1 MAWTRIGDNVV
12 THPLISQLLTACD
25 FDHARKNEAFG
36 AFVFLGTVSAAH
48 LTDYVV
54 EYGLVAQIAPG
65 REKVIIDT
73 LVSAGMAARIE
84 IDGRPMLKLT
94 DVEELL
100 HNRSREEVE
109 LDRRRM
115 SDRRNQDIILPVR
128 VRDGDQCRWC
138 GKTVDWKD
146 RKSSRSA
153 TIDSLNGHR
162 DSTEDTLVVACKGC
176 NSQRGAGVVLE
187 LRDPPTPDQVY
198 YSDHTISYINATQ
211 WAKDNGVELLP
222 RQTRLTLTD
231 PVSAT
236 GPDES
241 PVPGAAREY
250 AAASASRGRMTTP
263 LPQQQA
269 NDPGAAREYAAASDI
284 CRAARGVEESTQ
296 DPLADAPDWV
306 REAMEEIHQPPRA
319 AREYV
324 AAPGE
329 DGGHK
334 ETPLPQQQ
342 ANDPGAAREYAAA
355 SDICRAARGVEES
368 TQDPLADAP
377 DWVREA
383 MEEIHQPPR
392 AAREYVAAPGEDG
405 GHKETPLPQQ
415 QANDPGA
422 AREHAAAPDI
432 CRAARGVAD
441 PQPSPQPIDH
451 NPAHDPDPPPC
462 AVGQGSPPQSVH
474 PPPQGD
480 SDPPPVYNDSITSST
495 DLVQIKNKSR
505 SDLDLNQNIRVTDLD
520 PSGRDGTGRDRQW
533 DQRRRRRRGKR
544 SNRNDLRGVDALG

>member
-241 PVPGAAREY
+241 PVPGAAREH

-306 REAMEEIHQPPRA
+306 REAMEEIHQPP
-319 AREYV
+319 
-324 AAPGE
+324 
-329 DGGHK
+329 
-334 ETPLPQQQ
+334 
-342 ANDPGAAREYAAA
+342 GAARLSEAA
-355 SDICRAARGVEES
+355 S
-368 TQDPLADAP
+368 
-377 DWVREA
+377 
-383 MEEIHQPPR
+383 
-392 AAREYVAAPGEDG
+392 GEDG